1 MPVTQSVTR
10 ASEMNAEKTT
20 TKHTS
25 KQQNDLHAIN
35 STTTKTNAKDPSPA
49 ERPPQS
55 RRLLEWISLKNPP
68 NGVIPNSDELFATLQ
83 EIHKLKECIVIAR
96 GRPRELSEIEWLIIG
111 KQH

>member
-1 MPVTQSVTR
+1 MPVIRSVTR

-20 TKHTS
+20 PKRAS
-25 KQQNDLHAIN
+25 KQQNDLQAIN
-35 STTTKTNAKDPSPA
+35 NTTTKTNAKDPYPA

-55 RRLLEWISLKNPP
+55 RRLLEWISLKDSP

-83 EIHKLKECIVIAR
+83 EIHQLNECIVIAR